1 MPKTAKELE
10 RLILADGWKFNRQNG
25 SHRIYIHPMKSG
37 IVTIPFHTGDLK
49 IRTEH
54 SILKQAGLPSK

>member
-25 SHRIYIHPMKSG
+25 SHRIYTHPMKSG
-37 IVTIPFHTGDLK
+37 IVYYSFPYW
-49 IRTEH
+49 
-54 SILKQAGLPSK
+54 

>member
-10 RLILADGWKFNRQNG
+10 RLILADGWKF
-25 SHRIYIHPMKSG
+25 HRTYTHPIKSG

-49 IRTEH
+49 IKTER
-54 SILKQAGLPSK
+54 SILKQAGLLSK

>member
-25 SHRIYIHPMKSG
+25 SHRTYTHP
-37 IVTIPFHTGDLK
+37 T
-49 IRTEH
+49 
-54 SILKQAGLPSK
+54 ILKQAGLLSK